1 AFFTAFDVSIFNPQN
16 ERATCPSGEK
26 PVVKRRAHIPDMQL
40 ACGRRS
46 KPNPYFAVISHQFDG
61 NKIRCN
67 CRDACR
73 KELLVRSFPSQR
85 LRACLLG
92 GDRGPAL
99 FPPLRGFGSRLR
111 AGAQQRPRNS
121 VMPPQLVFIYKGPG
135 VAQTDGGC
143 GKSAGNGPVATPDDR
158 QSLAVKCSELKL
170 GKAHARCSLAVYQK
184 EILEQDP

>member
-1 AFFTAFDVSIFNPQN
+1 MSVSSIRRMNVPPVF
-16 ERATCPSGEK
+16 RAKSQLYSAVRTLPICNWPVGEGANRTRTLPLSAINLMVTK
-26 PVVKRRAHIPDMQL
+26 
-40 ACGRRS
+40 S
-46 KPNPYFAVISHQFDG
+46 
-61 NKIRCN
+61 
-67 CRDACR
+67 DASAGVR
-73 KELLVRSFPSQR
+73 GETNFLVRSFASQR
-85 LRACLLG
+85 FRPCLPG

-121 VMPPQLVFIYKGPG
+121 VMPPQLVFIYKGPC

-170 GKAHARCSLAVYQK
+170 GRAHARCSLAVYQK